1 MRFLLTLNMPA
12 YSGALVHQIVCA
24 HAANDLDELV
34 DELNR
39 NDFIIVEEFYK
50 NPQTN
55 EHYSRGNVA
64 INHRVIG
71 KIKAINHQHGE
82 N

>member
-1 MRFLLTLNMPA
+1 MRFLLTLDMPA
-12 YSGALVHQIVCA
+12 YSGASVHQVVGEYS
-24 HAANDLDELV
+24 ANSLEEFVEDL
-34 DELNR
+34 NQ
-39 NDFIIVEEFYK
+39 NDFVVVEEFYK
-50 NPQTN
+50 NPQTG
-55 EHYSRGNVA
+55 EHYSRGPIA